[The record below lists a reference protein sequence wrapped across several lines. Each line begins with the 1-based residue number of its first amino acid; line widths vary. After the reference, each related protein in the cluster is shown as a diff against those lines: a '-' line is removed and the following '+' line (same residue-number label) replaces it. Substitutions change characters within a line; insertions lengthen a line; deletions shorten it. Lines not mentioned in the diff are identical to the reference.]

1 MMFKKILLVA
11 AISSIGVSAF
21 AFNNDQVQKSVQLK
35 TGSTVH
41 IFKDGKMAM
50 EDKYGRPQRMQEG
63 AVMEVENGQKIT
75 MQGDEVARLDS
86 ILREN
91 NYP

>member
-1 MMFKKILLVA
+1 MFKKILLVA